1 MIYYAKL
8 LVIYFIFLQF
18 IPAVILEANQKCED
32 SLPINPDDCYNIKDL
47 NSPSFCCYLYLSN
60 NTSQSFCKSLVYT
73 YNLPFPPKT
82 FVFNKTEYQVSCE
95 YTGLSIPDENYS
107 KVGEKCGNYTNV
119 IKKSTDCTYYSTENN
134 TCCYYHSNVTQT
146 TTCFGLG
153 LYSSNIYKILP
164 KPNVTVTCI
173 GNYLK
178 FGFLGQEIKYL
189 ILSLMFIL
197 IIYK

>member
-1 MIYYAKL
+1 MFYYPKL
-8 LVIYFIFLQF
+8 LVKYFIFLQL
-18 IPAVILEANQKCED
+18 ITAVILEANKKCED
-32 SLPINPDDCYNIKDL
+32 SLPINPDDCYYRIDSKN
-47 NSPSFCCYLYLSN
+47 PSFCCYLYFSN
-60 NTSQSFCKSLVYT
+60 NSIQSICKNLIKAH
-73 YNLPFPPKT
+73 NLPFPPKT
-82 FVFNKTEYQVSCE
+82 YSFNKTEYQVSCGN
-95 YTGLSIPDENYS
+95 TDLSIPNEDYS
-107 KVGEKCGNYTNV
+107 KIGEKCGNYTNV
-119 IKKSTDCTYYSTENN
+119 PKKSTDCTYYSTSNN

-153 LYSSNIYKILP
+153 LYSSNMYKILP
-164 KPNVTVTCI
+164 KPNVTVTCL